1 MARGIWA
8 GTVSFGLVAIPV
20 ELFSALKGAT
30 PRFRML
36 HNKDFSPLQRRMVC
50 PRDEA
55 VLSPDEIIRAFE
67 VEPDKYVPVSDEE
80 LDSIS
85 PTRSRTVEIIDFVDI
100 DNIDLVFYDRPYYL
114 LPSKGG
120 EKPYQLLVKILKQSK
135 KAGLAKFVLRNRE
148 YLVALRTLDNVLS
161 LITLHY
167 PEDILSDEEI
177 TPAKVVADSKQKA
190 QIKKVMDR
198 MEAKFNPEK
207 YKDERREKIF
217 ALLKKKEKQ
226 GTIEVPEMAEE
237 EEEEP
242 VDLIDVLRESLA
254 KTKEPSA

>member
-1 MARGIWA
+1 MPRGIWA

-20 ELFSALKGAT
+20 QLFSAVKGGT

-36 HNKDFSPLQRRMVC
+36 HSKDYSPLQRRMVC
-50 PRDEA
+50 PKEEA
-55 VLSPDEIIRAFE
+55 VTSPEEVIRAYE
-67 VEPDKYVPVSDEE
+67 LAPDKYIPVTDEE

-85 PTRSRTVEIIDFVDI
+85 PERSRTIEIMDFVEVGEI
-100 DNIDLVFYDRPYYL
+100 DPVYYDRPYYL

-120 EKPYQLLVKILKQSK
+120 EKPYQLLVRILREAN

-148 YLVALRTLDNVLS
+148 YLVALHSIEDVLS

-167 PEDILSDEEI
+167 QEDILSDEEI
-177 TPAKVVADSKQKA
+177 TPADVQTDSKHKSQL
-190 QIKKVMDR
+190 KKVIAR
-198 MEAKFNPEK
+198 MEAGFKPER

-226 GTIEVPEMAEE
+226 GTVEVPEIGEE
-237 EEEEP
+237 EEKEP

-254 KTKEPSA
+254 KTKEPSG